1 VAFPL
6 FPQHLPCC
14 VAPLVDLL
22 EKNLAYPLS
31 KGKTAK
37 FNRKLHG
44 FLTRITAQ

>member
-1 VAFPL
+1 
-6 FPQHLPCC
+6 

-44 FLTRITAQ
+44 FLTPWGQKTPTY